1 MINKLLTP
9 LVLKN
14 IVLPGR
20 AVRSATE
27 LFCSTS
33 DAHVRPSEISVYS
46 ELADKELGLIITAN
60 TCVSPGG
67 RSNDYQNGIWSNE
80 YIEESS
86 AIAQAASSA
95 GTPVIMQLGHGGHQA
110 EGCNCGRKVLTP
122 DNMTK
127 VEIKALTAD
136 FAGAA
141 ERAMRAGFSGVMIHA
156 AHTFLLSAFFY
167 PDMNHR
173 TDEYGGCAENR
184 FRVIREIYEAIKTEC
199 GNDTP
204 VFMKINGDDSLD
216 TAEYHADLV
225 SALRICDKIGVDAVE
240 ISGMDAIRIGKP
252 KRPYFIEKIRSLH
265 RECDIPLISVGGVR
279 TPEDVEALFAAG
291 ASAVSFSRPLIQD
304 PRIVKKIVSGGSSGC
319 IGCHKCFTPVTDDS
333 DPRLRCPMR
342 KRFD

>member
-1 MINKLLTP
+1 MVNKLLMP

-27 LFCSTS
+27 FFCSTP
-33 DAHVRPSEISVYS
+33 DAHVRPSEIPVYS
-46 ELADKELGLIITAN
+46 ELAGCELGLIVTAN

-67 RSNDYQNGIWSNE
+67 RSNEYQNAIWSDE
-80 YIEESS
+80 YIEDSS
-86 AIAQAASSA
+86 AIARAASSA

-110 EGCNCGRKVLTP
+110 EGCNGGRKVLTP

-127 VEIKALTAD
+127 GEIKALTAD

-141 ERAMRAGFSGVMIHA
+141 GRAMQAGFSGVMIHA

-167 PDMNHR
+167 PDMNRR

-184 FRVIREIYEAIKTEC
+184 FRLIREIYEAIKNEC

-204 VFMKINGDDSLD
+204 VFMKINGDDRLD

-225 SALRICDKIGVDAVE
+225 TALRICSEIGMDAVE
-240 ISGMDAIRIGKP
+240 ISGMDAIRSGRP
-252 KRPYFIEKIRSLH
+252 KEPYFINIIHSLH

-279 TPEDVEALFAAG
+279 TPEDVEELFAAG

-304 PRIVKKIVSGGSSGC
+304 PGIVRKLVSGGSSDC
-319 IGCHKCFTPVTDDS
+319 IGCHKCFTPVPDDS

-342 KRFD
+342 KQSD